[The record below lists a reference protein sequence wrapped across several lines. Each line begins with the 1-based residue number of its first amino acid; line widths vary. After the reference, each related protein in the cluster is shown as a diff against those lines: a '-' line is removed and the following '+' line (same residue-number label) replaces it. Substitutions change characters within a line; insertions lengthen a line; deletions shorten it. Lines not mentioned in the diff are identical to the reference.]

1 MQRTVLDVN
10 VIVSGF
16 ASPGGAPRILIE
28 RWLRR
33 HFELVTSEHILNGVE
48 RAWRNPYFR
57 DRYDEH
63 QAGHALAL
71 IRERATIVAPV
82 HALFGFADDEEDD
95 LVLATAVTGNA
106 SMLVTGDKGL
116 LKLVDHEGILI
127 VSPREYLE
135 MIARN
140 LS

>member
-1 MQRTVLDVN
+1 MQRLVLDVN

-16 ASPGGAPRILIE
+16 ASPKGAPRVLIE
-28 RWLRR
+28 KWLRR
-33 HFELVTSEHILNGVE
+33 QFELITSEHILSGAE

-57 DRYDEH
+57 QRYDA
-63 QAGHALAL
+63 QQVGLALAL
-71 IRERATIVAPV
+71 LRNRATIVTPV
-82 HALFGFADDEEDD
+82 ATLLGFADDEEDD
-95 LVLATAVTGNA
+95 LVLATAVSGNA
-106 SMLVTGDKGL
+106 SVLVTGDKGL
-116 LKLVDHEGILI
+116 LRLGDHAGIPI

>member
-1 MQRTVLDVN
+1 MQRIALDVN

-63 QAGHALAL
+63 QIGHALTL
-71 IRERATIVAPV
+71 IRDRATVVTPLSAP
-82 HALFGFADDEEDD
+82 FGFADDEEDD

-106 SMLVTGDKGL
+106 SVLVTGDKGL

-127 VSPREYLE
+127 VSPREYPEL
-135 MIARN
+135 IARN
-140 LS
+140 PS